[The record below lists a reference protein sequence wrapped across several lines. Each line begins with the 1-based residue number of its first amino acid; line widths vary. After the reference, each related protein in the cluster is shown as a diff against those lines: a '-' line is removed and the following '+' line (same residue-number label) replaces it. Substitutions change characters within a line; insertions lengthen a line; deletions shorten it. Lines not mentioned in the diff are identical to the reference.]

1 MTGIIWFIS
10 KLKNNLLFV
19 KLILLFFILSK
30 NEFDVQI
37 NINKFYLEE
46 KKDYFENFIN
56 LKSLSSNNNISL
68 IIREKK
74 EILKFFSR
82 ILKKNISF
90 ADTIYFNSSCNF
102 GNCLVLL
109 NKYIHCCIIIG
120 CKSIILEEK
129 YFWFLKNNNN
139 LKIYNIAIIIDN
151 QKNYN
156 KTSILYINSLILFYI
171 FFHVKPEIK
180 IHSLRNE
187 IIKNLPLINISK
199 EELFVHI
206 RSGDIF
212 TYCPI
217 YPYSQ
222 PPLCFY
228 DNIVKN
234 FNFKKIVIISSN
246 MDNPVI
252 QKLINKYSNIFYNKN
267 PLKYDISI
275 LIHSSNLVASVSS
288 FLNSIIQLNC
298 ELKYLWEY
306 NIYNMKQKIRHY
318 HYDLYKFPLK
328 NFTIY
333 RMEPSS
339 KYKKIMLRWKNSKR
353 QRKLMIKEKCD
364 NFFRVVS
371 L

>member
-1 MTGIIWFIS
+1 
-10 KLKNNLLFV
+10 
-19 KLILLFFILSK
+19 
-30 NEFDVQI
+30 
-37 NINKFYLEE
+37 
-46 KKDYFENFIN
+46 
-56 LKSLSSNNNISL
+56 
-68 IIREKK
+68 
-74 EILKFFSR
+74 
-82 ILKKNISF
+82 
-90 ADTIYFNSSCNF
+90 
-102 GNCLVLL
+102 
-109 NKYIHCCIIIG
+109 
-120 CKSIILEEK
+120 
-129 YFWFLKNNNN
+129 
-139 LKIYNIAIIIDN
+139 
-151 QKNYN
+151 
-156 KTSILYINSLILFYI
+156 
-171 FFHVKPEIK
+171 
-180 IHSLRNE
+180 
-187 IIKNLPLINISK
+187 
-199 EELFVHI
+199 
-206 RSGDIF
+206 
-212 TYCPI
+212 
-217 YPYSQ
+217 
-222 PPLCFY
+222 
-228 DNIVKN
+228 
-234 FNFKKIVIISSN
+234 